1 MKIHTGDTVI
11 VRTGKDRG
19 KTGKVLRA
27 YPKDDSVVVAGVNI
41 VKKHTRAR
49 KTNQKGQIVDKAM
62 PVHVSNVSLVDPKT
76 SKPTRVRIVKEG
88 GKRTRVSMSGAT
100 I

>member
-1 MKIHTGDTVI
+1 MNIHTGDTVI
-11 VRTGKDRG
+11 VKTGKDRG

-27 YPKDDSVVVAGVNI
+27 YPKTNSVVVVGVNI
-41 VKKHTRAR
+41 VKKHTRAK
-49 KTNQKGQIVDKAM
+49 KTNQKGQIVDKPM
-62 PVHVSNVSLVDPKT
+62 PLDVSNVGLIDPKT
-76 SKPTRVRIVKEG
+76 KKATRVRIVEEK